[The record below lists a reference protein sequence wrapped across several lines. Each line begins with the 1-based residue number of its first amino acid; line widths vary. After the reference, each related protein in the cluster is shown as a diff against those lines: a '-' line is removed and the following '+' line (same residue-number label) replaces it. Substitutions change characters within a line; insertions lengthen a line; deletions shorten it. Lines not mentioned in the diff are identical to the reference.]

1 VKVIQRVLV
10 PALAP
15 AIALALVVAFA
26 PSEGRG
32 GGAREAHT
40 RVEEVPAR
48 GSLVVDAVPRAPDAA
63 RQRAHAEGLIA
74 RLESYTGRERL
85 RARLGAIEALR
96 RVRDWHPASGDD
108 GACAALAAA
117 LHLGVLGL
125 DDEALAECDAAV
137 RLARDDELH
146 ARARFERA
154 HAARRS
160 GAFERACD
168 DYRWCA
174 AHLPHDVAVV
184 AFLRLGDAELARG
197 QAMLARA
204 AWEQAVDLEIAS
216 SDTIDVFDRLARDAF
231 ERGDREAAAA
241 WLDACA
247 RSLGDALRAHTPTGT
262 TLRRALLA
270 MRTRHELACD
280 ALERAA
286 YDGASHVDD
295 E

>member
-1 VKVIQRVLV
+1 VKVHHLV
-10 PALAP
+10 LAP
-15 AIALALVVAFA
+15 VLALALVVAHA
-26 PSEGRG
+26 AAEARRADGRDT
-32 GGAREAHT
+32 HM
-40 RVEEVPAR
+40 RVEEVPVR
-48 GSLVVDAVPRAPDAA
+48 GSLVVDAVPRAPSAA
-63 RQRAHAEGLIA
+63 QQRTHAESLVA

-108 GACAALAAA
+108 GARAALAAA
-117 LHLGVLGL
+117 LQLGVLGL

-146 ARARFERA
+146 AAARFERA

-174 AHLPHDVAVV
+174 AHLPHDVAVG
-184 AFLRLGDAELARG
+184 ALLRLGDVELARG
-197 QAMLARA
+197 DALRARA
-204 AWEQAVDLEIAS
+204 AWEQGVDLEIAS

-286 YDGASHVDD
+286 YDSASHVDD